1 MTVRIIHRRDGMYDV
16 YDRATGK
23 WIISRRS
30 PDNILSWLSEK
41 TIVNIDFVDESFP
54 PEISQTIG
62 RWIHKEGEEFSYC
75 SVCNYPVSY
84 MWNMTNYCPNC
95 GVKMGDDST

>member
-1 MTVRIIHRRDGMYDV
+1 MTDREKLLQMFYDAAYKNDITIEPV
-16 YDRATGK
+16 AGDRLADYLLANGVTVQK
-23 WIISRRS
+23 H
-30 PDNILSWLSEK
+30 
-41 TIVNIDFVDESFP
+41 
-54 PEISQTIG
+54 G